1 MRPPITLRPEAISN
15 LTATPHTLP
24 VNYLS
29 AKAQILKELA
39 EYNFNSLEE
48 ALKDLDEKE
57 AMYKPTEESN
67 NIEWIVNHLC
77 RISRHGDPTHPKG
90 GPELQAHR
98 MPDDTRTGTT
108 VSRSTWRTSPWG
120 KGSPRRHRQTHRR
133 PARGGDPALG
143 WDQEEEGWPLCLH
156 RRDHP
161 PQGTDSLHQG
171 DREALQ
177 GKGSQLPR

>member
-15 LTATPHTLP
+15 LTATPHSLL

-39 EYNFNSLEE
+39 EYHFNSLEE

-77 RISRHGDPTHPKG
+77 RISNTAIPRILKGDPNYKPTGWPDDYKDRHYSIAKYMEDLAMGKRAALDGIGKLTDAQLEEEIPLWGGTRRGRLASLPTSARSSTTRDRFSTSG
-90 GPELQAHR
+90 GP
-98 MPDDTRTGTT
+98 
-108 VSRSTWRTSPWG
+108 
-120 KGSPRRHRQTHRR
+120 
-133 PARGGDPALG
+133 
-143 WDQEEEGWPLCLH
+143 
-156 RRDHP
+156 
-161 PQGTDSLHQG
+161 
-171 DREALQ
+171 
-177 GKGSQLPR
+177 